1 MHGALPQEEW
11 PVSAL
16 RAVINEHLSRWLAR
30 CFGGLGKSPKSCFVW
45 RPSHS
50 QGGPAGYSGGEAADF
65 RRDQE
70 QCLPL

>member
-30 CFGGLGKSPKSCFVW
+30 CFGGLGKSRNCALCDGHHIRKVTQLAIVEVKQPTFVAT
-45 RPSHS
+45 RNN
-50 QGGPAGYSGGEAADF
+50 AF
-65 RRDQE
+65 R
-70 QCLPL
+70 